1 VRGGAANGG
10 GPEDP
15 MLEQR
20 VGRLE
25 EKVDRIEAVVT
36 RIDGMVTRILETGAK
51 QSADILEIKATGAKQ
66 ADLNKVQ
73 LDIAEMK
80 GRLSGIEGRI
90 GSVEGRF
97 NQVPTIWGMLGIV
110 ATLLIGIAGLMFTA
124 GKLFHP

>member
-1 VRGGAANGG
+1 
-10 GPEDP
+10 
-15 MLEQR
+15 
-20 VGRLE
+20 
-25 EKVDRIEAVVT
+25 
-36 RIDGMVTRILETGAK
+36 MVTRILETGAK

-110 ATLLIGIAGLMFTA
+110 ATLAHRHSRTHVHR
-124 GKLFHP
+124 GKALSPMTSFKTLDDVNVSGKRVLLRE